1 MILKAHGK
9 INLSLDITGKR
20 KDGYHDIATLMQS
33 VELCD
38 EIEITK
44 NDKGT
49 ILVTSDSKALPDGE
63 ENIAYRACR
72 KMKEAFALNDGFQI
86 SIRKRIPLAGGMA
99 GGSADAAAVIR
110 AVNSLCQL
118 NLSEKQ
124 LMEIGV
130 TLGADIPFC
139 IQEKPAFATGIG
151 EILTPVKGLSKD
163 IFIILVNPKVAVST
177 KVIYEAIDTAA
188 QYGSVDNKALISAL
202 KDGDINRAK
211 EYMVNIMEPV
221 TSAHCKEVP
230 EIIKKLN
237 SMGAIHAMM
246 TGSGATCFGLFEK
259 KPDEASFK
267 KSFPD
272 FYVCLTKPYE
282 PENR

>member
-44 NDKGT
+44 NDKGA
-49 ILVTSDSKALPDGE
+49 ILVTTDSKALPGGE
-63 ENIAYRACR
+63 GNIAYRACK
-72 KMKEAFALNDGFQI
+72 KMKEAFALEDGFQI

-99 GGSADAAAVIR
+99 GGSTDAAAIIR

-139 IQEKPAFATGIG
+139 IQEKPAFATGVG

-163 IFIILVNPKVAVST
+163 IFILLVNPKVAVST
-177 KVIYEAIDTAA
+177 KVIYDAIDTAA
-188 QYGSVDNKALISAL
+188 QYGSVDNEALISAL
-202 KDGDINRAK
+202 KDGDINCAK
-211 EYMVNIMEPV
+211 EYMVNIMEPI

-259 KPDEASFK
+259 KPDEALVK
-267 KSFPD
+267 KCFPD
-272 FYVCLTKPYE
+272 FYTCLTKPFVK
-282 PENR
+282 